1 MPNFD
6 GGHYFLTAL
15 IPIKSAEYVEQDGRK
30 NSPVHMVRNALAV
43 LPKAR
48 QSPVTEQTGFNSP
61 FARNTRTHFARLFVI
76 DDVINNGRN
85 PVNALKVAIGSRLGQ
100 ASAVRLNPT
109 TQQPYDQL
117 SQPYL
122 VFVADFDASNGD
134 DGELKSY
141 LRELWQTM
149 REELCSALKYCEGF
163 DCKNASAETFYEY
176 VKSCQVETTMSFN
189 DYEYRLDTPGL
200 RSISIPLLV
209 AWAVAAALAALAGL
223 LGTLITVIRAWPEFD
238 TLTILWIV
246 FAIFGLVLIY
256 VLYHYVLRCGGRP
269 FATVPNTD
277 LPSILKALYL
287 QRRFTQFAV
296 DSQGLDE
303 ASLHAGFAK
312 FLVDHKPDDVVAC
325 TQVPGVIRS

>member
-1 MPNFD
+1 
-6 GGHYFLTAL
+6 
-15 IPIKSAEYVEQDGRK
+15 
-30 NSPVHMVRNALAV
+30 
-43 LPKAR
+43 
-48 QSPVTEQTGFNSP
+48 
-61 FARNTRTHFARLFVI
+61 
-76 DDVINNGRN
+76 
-85 PVNALKVAIGSRLGQ
+85 LKVAIGSRLGQ

-122 VFVADFDASNGD
+122 VFVADFDASSGD

-149 REELCSALKYCEGF
+149 REELCSVLEYCEGL

-176 VKSCQVETTMSFN
+176 VKSCQIETTMSFN

-223 LGTLITVIRAWPEFD
+223 LGTLITVTRAWPEFD
-238 TLTILWIV
+238 TLTILWIA
-246 FAIFGLVLIY
+246 FAVLGMALLYI
-256 VLYHYVLRCGGRP
+256 LYHYVLRCGGRP

-287 QRRFTQFAV
+287 QRRFTQFAI

>member
-1 MPNFD
+1 M
-6 GGHYFLTAL
+6 
-15 IPIKSAEYVEQDGRK
+15 
-30 NSPVHMVRNALAV
+30 
-43 LPKAR
+43 
-48 QSPVTEQTGFNSP
+48 
-61 FARNTRTHFARLFVI
+61 FVI
-76 DDVINNGRN
+76 DDVINNGHN

-122 VFVADFDASNGD
+122 VFVADFDASSGD
-134 DGELKSY
+134 DGALKSY
-141 LRELWQTM
+141 LCELWQTM
-149 REELCSALKYCEGF
+149 REELCSILKYCEGF
-163 DCKNASAETFYEY
+163 DCKRASAETFYEY

-209 AWAVAAALAALAGL
+209 AWAAAAALAALAGL
-223 LGTLITVIRAWPEFD
+223 LGTLIAVIRAWPNFD
-238 TLTILWIV
+238 TLTIPWIV
-246 FAIFGLVLIY
+246 FAVLGLVLLY

-269 FATVPNTD
+269 FATVPNTNM
-277 LPSILKALYL
+277 PTILKALYL
-287 QRRFTQFAV
+287 QRRFTQFAIN
-296 DSQGLDE
+296 SQGLDKS
-303 ASLHAGFAK
+303 SLHSGFAK